1 MPNKPMTF
9 SESTPLDAISSTALH
24 AYPPRPC
31 KALLIGI
38 GALGLVLGAASQVEA
53 QSVPQI
59 LSVPANST
67 PPVPAGLKVTC
78 TLGPG
83 TGQPSP
89 NCPVI
94 LYGGVRTWAY
104 SFIDNRLAFGV
115 VSFDPNGNI
124 LKNVTRNGARYVYK
138 MTVDPIAQAVSS
150 SNCQRLGPVQCQN
163 RYRLA
168 RPAGDPTPGRH
179 RASQL
184 LATGSQRFES
194 HVPERSKHS

>member
-1 MPNKPMTF
+1 MQSSPYRHRRAWSRFGRGIPGGGAKRPPDPQRARKP
-9 SESTPLDAISSTALH
+9 
-24 AYPPRPC
+24 
-31 KALLIGI
+31 
-38 GALGLVLGAASQVEA
+38 
-53 QSVPQI
+53 
-59 LSVPANST
+59 T

-168 RPAGDPTPGRH
+168 RPAGDPTPGRQ
-179 RASQL
+179 RTSQL
-184 LATGSQRFES
+184 LATGSRRLES
-194 HVPERSKHS
+194 NLPERP